1 MSGIIGIGPQTGAM
15 QEVGAGSSLNGASAS
30 DGTSFADTLKQA
42 LGDVADVQLHAQD
55 TIGAYL
61 RGEPVELHEVMASA
75 EEAGIA
81 LDMLVEVR
89 NKIVDAYRTVMQ
101 MQS

>member
-1 MSGIIGIGPQTGAM
+1 MAISGIGPK
-15 QEVGAGSSLNGASAS
+15 GASLQELGIANPAAGPGQTS
-30 DGTSFADTLKQA
+30 GVSFADTLKEA
-42 LGDVADVQLHAQD
+42 LGDVSEVQLEAQD

-61 RGEPVELHEVMASA
+61 RGEPVEVHRVMAAA

-81 LDMLVEVR
+81 LDMLVEFR

>member
-1 MSGIIGIGPQTGAM
+1 MAIQGIGPAGA
-15 QEVGAGSSLNGASAS
+15 QVAELGGAAIGPGLNQG
-30 DGTSFADTLKQA
+30 GTSFADTLKQA
-42 LGDVADVQLHAQD
+42 LGDVAEIQVEAQD

-61 RGEPVELHEVMASA
+61 RGEPVEVHRVMAAA

-81 LDMLVEVR
+81 LDMLVEFR